1 MKRQLDDIDRRL
13 IARLRQDAR
22 LPTAA
27 LARDV
32 GLSRSAVQERL
43 ERLQKSQVI
52 RGYSVI
58 LGDGASPRLLAEVM
72 IQVEPQ
78 KSAGVVA
85 ALQKITGCIRCLA
98 ISGEFD
104 LIAEICADTPEEL
117 DALLDRIG
125 TLAGI
130 KRTSSSIILSTKF
143 DRRPSP
149 QPFS

>member
-1 MKRQLDDIDRRL
+1 MKRQIDDIDRRL
-13 IARLRQDAR
+13 IARLQQDAR

-43 ERLQKSQVI
+43 ARLERSQVI
-52 RGYSVI
+52 RGYTVI
-58 LGDGASPRLLAEVM
+58 LGQEARPRLLAEVM

-78 KSAGVVA
+78 KSAGVVG
-85 ALQKITGCIRCLA
+85 ALQKIPGCIRCLA

-104 LIAEICADTPEEL
+104 LIAEICADAPEEL
-117 DALLDRIG
+117 DQMLDRIG
-125 TLAGI
+125 TLTGI

-143 DRRPSP
+143 DRRQTP
-149 QPFS
+149 

>member
-1 MKRQLDDIDRRL
+1 MKRQIDDIDRRL
-13 IARLRQDAR
+13 IARLQQDAR

-43 ERLQKSQVI
+43 ERLERSQVI
-52 RGYSVI
+52 RGYTVI
-58 LGDGASPRLLAEVM
+58 LGQEARPRLLAEVM

-78 KSAGVVA
+78 KSAGVVG
-85 ALQKITGCIRCLA
+85 ALQKIPGCIRCLA

-104 LIAEICADTPEEL
+104 LIAEICADAPEEL
-117 DALLDRIG
+117 DQMLDRIG
-125 TLAGI
+125 TLTGI

-143 DRRPSP
+143 DRRQTP
-149 QPFS
+149 

>member
-1 MKRQLDDIDRRL
+1 LKRQIDDIDRRL
-13 IARLRQDAR
+13 IARLQQDAR

-43 ERLQKSQVI
+43 ARLERSQVI
-52 RGYSVI
+52 RGYTVI
-58 LGDGASPRLLAEVM
+58 LGQEARPRLLAEVM

-78 KSAGVVA
+78 KSAGVVG
-85 ALQKITGCIRCLA
+85 ALQKIPGCIRCLA

-104 LIAEICADTPEEL
+104 LIAEICADAPEEL
-117 DALLDRIG
+117 DQMLDRIG
-125 TLAGI
+125 TLTGI

-143 DRRPSP
+143 DRRQTP
-149 QPFS
+149 